1 MAIVGTATYGE
12 DVPSERADGP
22 GYSDKDEDMPAI
34 VKGSSVSDL
43 VAAYG
48 EPTEGDPSLS
58 DGKLSWVLPGD
69 RVRIASIVD
78 GKADRVIE
86 SMPWGIELV
95 IVQ

>member
-12 DVPSERADGP
+12 DVPSERLGGP
-22 GYSDKDEDMPAI
+22 DISAKDEDVPTI

-43 VAAYG
+43 VAVYG
-48 EPTEGDPSLS
+48 APKEGDPSLS

-69 RVRIASIVD
+69 RVRIATIVD